1 MEASAKLGQELA
13 ALLDVESQVI
23 GVTSGKVRAEL
34 RTLAVPKGTDLEV
47 TAGWGIAGK
56 GRIVMPG
63 KGRLTEVAP
72 PTDRPAALG
81 AGPDLNVWLNATTD
95 WTHVPAAVW
104 DYTLGGYPVL
114 KKWLS
119 YREAKLLGRPL
130 TPEEAVEFTRIARR
144 IAAILLLGPALDGSY
159 AAVKADTE

>member
-1 MEASAKLGQELA
+1 
-13 ALLDVESQVI
+13 
-23 GVTSGKVRAEL
+23 
-34 RTLAVPKGTDLEV
+34 
-47 TAGWGIAGK
+47 
-56 GRIVMPG
+56 
-63 KGRLTEVAP
+63 
-72 PTDRPAALG
+72 
-81 AGPDLNVWLNATTD
+81 VWLNATTD